1 MRSFAGLKTL
11 SLAALLGCLPVS
23 VLGGDVISTSGFSTC
38 LDNSTIEVKNLDV
51 SYNKNTRVINFIV
64 AGESKKVQ
72 NVTANL
78 IVSAYGR
85 QVYTKE
91 IKPCEEGMTQMCPG
105 RSKASTYHTRHH

>member
-1 MRSFAGLKTL
+1 MRSFAGLKPL
-11 SLAALLGCLPVS
+11 SLAALLGCLPA

-51 SYNKNTRVINFIV
+51 SYNKNTRVINFNV

-72 NVTANL
+72 NVTASL
-78 IVSAYGR
+78 VVSAYGR

-91 IKPCEEGMTQMCPG
+91 IKPCEEGLKEMCPG
-105 RSKASTYHTRHH
+105 RPEESARRT